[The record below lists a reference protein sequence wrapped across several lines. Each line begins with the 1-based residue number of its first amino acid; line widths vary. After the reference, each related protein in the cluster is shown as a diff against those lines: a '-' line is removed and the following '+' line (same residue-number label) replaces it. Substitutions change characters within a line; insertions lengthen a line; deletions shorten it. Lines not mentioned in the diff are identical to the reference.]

1 MMLAAEFGTGQVL
14 WSIFWFFLFFM
25 WIMLV
30 FSIIGDI
37 FSSPDLS
44 GAAKAMW
51 TIGII
56 ILPYLGVLLYLI
68 IRGDDMARN
77 RAQAAAAQED
87 AVRSYIRD
95 AAGSS
100 GGTADELDRLAN
112 LHASGSLDDAE
123 YAAAKA
129 KVLGS

>member
-1 MMLAAEFGTGQVL
+1 MVVAAEFGTGQVL
-14 WSIFWFFLFFM
+14 WSILWFFLFFM
-25 WIMLV
+25 WIWLV

-37 FSSPDLS
+37 FTSPDLS

-56 ILPYLGVLLYLI
+56 FLPYLGVFLYLI
-68 IRGDDMARN
+68 VRGDDMARN
-77 RAQAAAAQED
+77 RADAAAAQQD
-87 AVRSYIRD
+87 AVQAYIRD
-95 AAGSS
+95 AAGGSS
-100 GGTADELDRLAN
+100 TADELARLAE

-129 KVLGS
+129 NVLSS

>member
-1 MMLAAEFGTGQVL
+1 MFAAEFGTGQVL

-37 FSSPDLS
+37 FSDRELS
-44 GAAKAMW
+44 GWAKALW
-51 TIGII
+51 TLGII
-56 ILPYLGVLLYLI
+56 VVPYLGVLLYLI
-68 IRGDDMARN
+68 VRGNDMADN
-77 RAQAAAAQED
+77 RARAAAEQES

-100 GGTADELDRLAN
+100 GVAAELDKLAA
-112 LHASGSLDDAE
+112 LHASGSISDAE
-123 YAAAKA
+123 YASAKA
-129 KVLGS
+129 NVLGG